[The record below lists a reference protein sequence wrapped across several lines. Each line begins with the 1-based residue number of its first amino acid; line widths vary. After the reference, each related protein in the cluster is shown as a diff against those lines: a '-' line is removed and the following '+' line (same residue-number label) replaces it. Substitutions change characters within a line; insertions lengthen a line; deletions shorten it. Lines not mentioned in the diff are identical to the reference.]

1 MGSARPGRFFMHTDS
16 VRNRTGLALLEV
28 MVALVILGLV
38 GVGFLEAFAGA
49 LRTTAQSRDWAQGLV
64 YAELEVEELKVGE
77 SAAERDRTLGGGFT
91 RHIEVTAWRPGVDRA
106 TVTVGLPNGR
116 RLEIERLVPAQ

>member
-1 MGSARPGRFFMHTDS
+1 MGSARPGRFFMHTAS
-16 VRNRTGLALLEV
+16 ARNRSGLALLEV
-28 MVALVILGLV
+28 MVALVILALV

-49 LRTTAQSRDWAQGLV
+49 LRATAQSRDWAQGLV
-64 YAELEVEELKVGE
+64 YAELGVEELKIGE
-77 SAAERDRTLGGGFT
+77 SAAARDRTLGGGFT
-91 RHIEVTAWRPGVDRA
+91 RHIEVTSWRPGVDRA